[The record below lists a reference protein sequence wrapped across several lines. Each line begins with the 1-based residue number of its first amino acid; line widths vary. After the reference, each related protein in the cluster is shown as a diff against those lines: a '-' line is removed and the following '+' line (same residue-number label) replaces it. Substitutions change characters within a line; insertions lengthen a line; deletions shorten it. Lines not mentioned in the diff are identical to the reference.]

1 MRSFIPRSCGVN
13 IIAQGLDKGD
23 KWSAGT
29 EPRDVIKQGSRI
41 ISPCNRIGIGST
53 LRTWLLG
60 VRIPPRVLHISGR
73 SPAEETA
80 DLSSAKGGFESH
92 RPYFKIFGHFKLKLV
107 LLF

>member
-1 MRSFIPRSCGVN
+1 M
-13 IIAQGLDKGD
+13 
-23 KWSAGT
+23 
-29 EPRDVIKQGSRI
+29 EPRGDARQAFPHLC
-41 ISPCNRIGIGST
+41 PCNRIGIGSM

-60 VRIPPRVLHISGR
+60 VRIPPRVLYISGR